1 MRRIQRNRKEIL
13 MARLVQ
19 CVPNFSEGRNKE
31 IVEKIVEEIRIIDE
45 VKLLDYSMD
54 KDHNRSVVTFI
65 GEPEKVIEAAFNA
78 TKTAAELIDMKTHRG
93 GHPRM
98 GATDV
103 IPLIPIS
110 DITMEE
116 CIEYSIQLGKRIGE
130 ELGISVFLY
139 EKSAKSKERENLADI
154 RRGQYEG
161 MAEKLKKEEWQ
172 PDFGPDILNERA
184 GVTAVGARM
193 PLVAFNV
200 NLATGDVEI
209 AKKIANVVRARTGGF
224 TYCKAIGL
232 EIAERG
238 IVQVSM
244 NMVDYTRTSLFRVFD
259 TIEREAKRYGVNV
272 IGSEI
277 IGLVPM
283 QALVDV
289 ADYYLRLENFDSS
302 QILEKRMFE

>member
-1 MRRIQRNRKEIL
+1 
-13 MARLVQ
+13 MARIIQ
-19 CVPNFSEGRNKE
+19 CVPNFSEGKDKAIIEN
-31 IVEKIVEEIRIIDE
+31 IVEEIRKMDE

-78 TKTAAELIDMKTHRG
+78 TKVASELIDMRTHIG

-110 DITMEE
+110 DVTMEE
-116 CIEYSIQLGKRIGE
+116 CVEYSKKLGKRIGE

-139 EKSAKSKERENLADI
+139 EKSASVPARENLADV

-161 MAEKLKKEEWQ
+161 MAEKLKQEEWQ
-172 PDFGPDILNERA
+172 PDFGPNDLNEKA

-200 NLATGDVEI
+200 NLGTNDVGI
-209 AKKIANVVRARTGGF
+209 AKKIAKSVRAKTGGF

-232 EIAERG
+232 EIKERN

-244 NMVDYTRTSLFRVFD
+244 NMVDYTKTSLFKVFD
-259 TIEREAKRYGVNV
+259 TIEREANRYGVNV

-289 ADYYLRLENFDSS
+289 ADYYLKLENFDSS
-302 QILEKRMFE
+302 QVLEKRMFE

>member
-1 MRRIQRNRKEIL
+1 
-13 MARLVQ
+13 MAKIIQ
-19 CVPNFSEGRNKE
+19 CVPNFSEGRDKE
-31 IVEKIVEEIRIIDE
+31 VVEKIVDEIRVIE
-45 VKLLDYSMD
+45 GVKLLDYSMD

-65 GEPEKVIEAAFNA
+65 GEPEKVIKAAFNA
-78 TKTAAELIDMKTHRG
+78 TKVAAELIDMTTHEG

-103 IPLIPIS
+103 IPLVPIS
-110 DITMEE
+110 DVTMEE
-116 CIEYSIQLGKRIGE
+116 CVEYSKKLGKRIGE
-130 ELGISVFLY
+130 ELNIPVFLY
-139 EKSAKSKERENLADI
+139 EKSATSPNRENLADV

-161 MAEKLKKEEWQ
+161 MAEKLKEEEWK
-172 PDFGPDILNERA
+172 PDFGPNKLNIKA

-200 NLATGDVEI
+200 NLGTDDVEI
-209 AKKIANVVRARTGGF
+209 AKNIAKVVRAKTGGF

-244 NMVDYTRTSLFRVFD
+244 NMVDYTKTSLFRVFD
-259 TIEREAKRYGVNV
+259 AIEREARRYGVNV

-289 ADYYLRLENFDSS
+289 ADYYLRLEGFDSS
-302 QILEKRMFE
+302 QILEKRMYE

>member
-1 MRRIQRNRKEIL
+1 
-13 MARLVQ
+13 MARIIQ

-31 IVEKIVEEIRIIDE
+31 IVEKIVDEIRKVDE

-65 GEPEKVIEAAFNA
+65 GEPEKVIEAAFNSCKMA
-78 TKTAAELIDMKTHRG
+78 SQLIDMRKHTG
-93 GHPRM
+93 EHPRM

-110 DITMEE
+110 DVTMEE
-116 CIEYSIQLGKRIGE
+116 CVDLSKKLAKRIGE
-130 ELGISVFLY
+130 ELGISVYLY
-139 EKSAKSKERENLADI
+139 EKSATSPSRENLAEV
-154 RRGQYEG
+154 RKGQYEG
-161 MAEKLKKEEWQ
+161 MAEKLKQEGWE
-172 PDFGPDILNERA
+172 PDFGPRELNEKA

-200 NLATGDVEI
+200 NLATNDI
-209 AKKIANVVRARTGGF
+209 TTAKKIAKAIRASSGGF
-224 TYCKAIGL
+224 MYCKALGI
-232 EIAERG
+232 EIKERN

-244 NMVDYTRTSLFRVFD
+244 NMVDYTKTPLFRVFD
-259 TIEREAKRYGVNV
+259 VIEREARRYGVNV

-283 QALVDV
+283 AALIDV
-289 ADYYLRLENFDSS
+289 ADYYLRLENFDQS
-302 QILEKRMFE
+302 QILEKRMME

>member
-1 MRRIQRNRKEIL
+1 
-13 MARLVQ
+13 MARIIQ
-19 CVPNFSEGRNKE
+19 CVPNFSEGRDKA
-31 IVEKIVEEIRIIDE
+31 IIEKILEEIRIVDE

-78 TKTAAELIDMKTHRG
+78 AKVASELIDMRIHTG
-93 GHPRM
+93 EHPRM

-110 DITMEE
+110 DVTMEE
-116 CIEYSIQLGKRIGE
+116 CIEYSKILGKKIGDN
-130 ELGISVFLY
+130 LNIPVFLY
-139 EKSAKSKERENLADI
+139 EKSATSITRENLADV

-161 MAEKLKKEEWQ
+161 MADKLKQEEWQ
-172 PDFGPDILNERA
+172 PDFGPNALNEKA
-184 GVTAVGARM
+184 GVTAIGARM

-200 NLATGDVEI
+200 NLDTDDITVAKNI
-209 AKKIANVVRARTGGF
+209 AKVVRASGGGF
-224 TYCKAIGL
+224 RYCKALGI
-232 EIAERG
+232 EIKERN

-244 NMVDYTRTSLFRVFD
+244 NMVDYTKTSLFRVFD
-259 TIEREAKRYGVNV
+259 TIEREAMRYGVNV

-289 ADYYLRLENFDSS
+289 ADYYLRLEDFDSS
-302 QILEKRMFE
+302 QILETRMFE

>member
-1 MRRIQRNRKEIL
+1 

-31 IVEKIVEEIRIIDE
+31 VVEKIVDEIRKVE
-45 VKLLDYSMD
+45 GVKLLDYSMD
-54 KDHNRSVVTFI
+54 KDHNRSVVTFV
-65 GEPEKVIEAAFNA
+65 GEPEKVVEAAFNS
-78 TKTAAELIDMKTHRG
+78 TKVAAELIDMSKHTG

-110 DITMEE
+110 DVTVEE
-116 CIEYSIQLGKRIGE
+116 CIEYSKQLGKRIGE
-130 ELGISVFLY
+130 ELNIPVFLY
-139 EKSAKSKERENLADI
+139 EQSATAKHRENLADI

-161 MAEKLKKEEWQ
+161 MKEKLKEEEWK
-172 PDFGPDILNERA
+172 PDYGPAELNVKA
-184 GVTAVGARM
+184 GVTAVGTRP
-193 PLVAFNV
+193 PLIAFNV
-200 NLATGDVEI
+200 NLGTDNVEI
-209 AKKIANVVRARTGGF
+209 AKKIAKVVRAKTGGF

-232 EIAERG
+232 EIKERG

-244 NMVDYTRTSLFRVFD
+244 NMVDYTKTSLFRVFD
-259 TIEREAKRYGVNV
+259 TIEREARRYGVNV

-289 ADYYLRLENFDSS
+289 AEYYLRLEDFSS
-302 QILEKRMFE
+302 DQILEKKIFE

>member
-1 MRRIQRNRKEIL
+1 

-19 CVPNFSEGRNKE
+19 CVPNFSEGRDKE
-31 IVEKIVEEIRIIDE
+31 KVEKIVQEIRITED

-54 KDHNRSVVTFI
+54 KDHNRSVVTFV
-65 GEPEKVIEAAFNA
+65 GEPEKVIEAAFNSVKVA
-78 TKTAAELIDMKTHRG
+78 SELIDMSTHVG
-93 GHPRM
+93 EHPRM

-110 DITMEE
+110 DVSMEE
-116 CIEYSIQLGKRIGE
+116 CIEYSKELAKRIGE
-130 ELGISVFLY
+130 ELNIPVFLY
-139 EKSAKSKERENLADI
+139 EKSATNPSRENLANI

-172 PDFGPDILNERA
+172 PDFGPGTLNIKS

-200 NLATGDVEI
+200 NLDTADINI
-209 AKKIANVVRARTGGF
+209 AKNIAKVVRASGGGF
-224 TYCKAIGL
+224 TYCKALGI
-232 EIAERG
+232 EIKERN

-244 NMVDYTRTSLFRVFD
+244 NMVDYTKTSLFRVFE
-259 TIEREAKRYGVNV
+259 TIEREANRYGVNV

-283 QALVDV
+283 NALIDV
-289 ADYYLRLENFDSS
+289 ADYYLKLENFDSS
-302 QILEKRMFE
+302 QVLEKRIFE

>member
-1 MRRIQRNRKEIL
+1 
-13 MARLVQ
+13 MAKIIQ

-31 IVEKIVEEIRIIDE
+31 IVEKIVEEIRITEE

-54 KDHNRSVVTFI
+54 KDHNRSVVTFV
-65 GEPEKVIEAAFNA
+65 GEPKKVIEAAFNA
-78 TKTAAELIDMKTHRG
+78 TKVAAELIDMSTHVG
-93 GHPRM
+93 EHPRM

-110 DITMEE
+110 DVTMEE
-116 CIEYSIQLGKRIGE
+116 CIGYSKELGKRVGE
-130 ELGISVFLY
+130 ELNIPVFLY
-139 EKSAKSKERENLADI
+139 EKSATTLARENLANV

-161 MAEKLKKEEWQ
+161 MAEKLKEEEWQ
-172 PDFGPDILNERA
+172 PDFGPNTLNKKA
-184 GVTAVGARM
+184 GVTAIGARM
-193 PLVAFNV
+193 PLVAYNV
-200 NLATGDVEI
+200 NLDTDNINI
-209 AKKIANVVRARTGGF
+209 AKNIAKVVRASGGGF
-224 TYCKAIGL
+224 THCKALGI
-232 EIAERG
+232 EIKERN

-244 NMVDYTRTSLFRVFD
+244 NMVDYTKSTLFRVFE
-259 TIEREAKRYGVNV
+259 TIEREANRYGVNV

-289 ADYYLRLENFDSS
+289 ADYYLKLENFDSS

>member
-1 MRRIQRNRKEIL
+1 
-13 MARLVQ
+13 MAKIIQ
-19 CVPNFSEGRNKE
+19 CVPNFSEGRDKE
-31 IVEKIVEEIRIIDE
+31 VVEKIVDEIRAVE
-45 VKLLDYSMD
+45 GVKLLDYSMD

-78 TKTAAELIDMKTHRG
+78 TKVAAELIDMTTHEG

-103 IPLIPIS
+103 IPLVPIA
-110 DITMEE
+110 DVTMEE
-116 CIEYSIQLGKRIGE
+116 CVEYSKKLGKRIGE
-130 ELGISVFLY
+130 ELNIPVFLY
-139 EKSAKSKERENLADI
+139 EKSATSSNRKNLADV

-161 MAEKLKKEEWQ
+161 MAEKLKQEEWK
-172 PDFGPDILNERA
+172 PDFGPNKLNIKA

-200 NLATGDVEI
+200 NLGTDDVEI
-209 AKKIANVVRARTGGF
+209 AKNIAKVVRAKTGGF

-244 NMVDYTRTSLFRVFD
+244 NMVDYTKTSLFRVFD
-259 TIEREAKRYGVNV
+259 AIEREARRYGVNV

-283 QALVDV
+283 QALIDV
-289 ADYYLRLENFDSS
+289 ADYYLRLEDFSS
-302 QILEKRMFE
+302 NQILEKRMYE